1 MSDSPIPPRVSRPPL
16 PAVPPSWSW
25 SPPSGWTPAAVS
37 QWEAVT
43 GLVFGWRQTTSRLA
57 YGVVLLSALRGFLLF
72 LRQTDGGAD
81 VRELV
86 YAAWEPLARLDAPRA
101 WGACGALLCAGDVLD
116 GFASLPE
123 HERRET
129 LTHAIA
135 LIDHTLGQ
143 VSSP

>member
-1 MSDSPIPPRVSRPPL
+1 MSDSPIPPRTSRPSL
-16 PAVPPSWSW
+16 PTVPPTWSW
-25 SPPSGWTPAAVS
+25 TPSPDWTPAARS

-43 GLVFGWRQTTSRLA
+43 GLVFGWKQSTPRLA

-72 LRQTDGGAD
+72 LRQTDGGTD

-86 YAAWEPLARLDAPRA
+86 RVAWEPIARLDAPRA

-129 LTHAIA
+129 LTRAIEM
-135 LIDHTLGQ
+135 IDHTLGQ
-143 VSSP
+143 VSSG